1 MAKSVKEKLAAA
13 RAQLEALPGIIANLE
28 AEAAREFDPAS
39 LVPGERLEVN
49 YARGDKTNIIEAKV
63 LGVKVPEGKGSTF
76 IKCSIGEGVDLEVI
90 SVVPSQVLRRLDVQ
104 ANEAEET
111 LAQAE

>member
-1 MAKSVKEKLAAA
+1 MAKSIKEKLAAA
-13 RAQLEALPGIIANLE
+13 RAQLEALPAIIANLE

-39 LVPGERLEVN
+39 LVAGERLEVN
-49 YARGDKTNIIEAKV
+49 YARGDKTNVIVATV

-76 IKCSIGEGVDLEVI
+76 IRCSVGEGVDMDVI

-104 ANEAEET
+104 PTEAEDI